1 MIVYTIGHS
10 RHPIDKFLQLLA
22 GHGIVQLLDVRSSPY
37 SRFNPQFNKASLQ
50 LSLLNHNIQYIYAGT
65 ELGGRPRDPSCYKLG
80 ATPGKEKDYL
90 KEVDYQVVM
99 KRAWFIT
106 GIQQLLDLAKHDT
119 TSIMC
124 SEEDPSYCHRHHLI
138 AAYLIR
144 QYPDVTIFHIRKD
157 GNLLN
162 AKSIQSLPNKP
173 NEKPLSI

>member
-22 GHGIVQLLDVRSSPY
+22 GHGIVQLLDVRSSPH
-37 SRFNPQFNKASLQ
+37 SRFNPQFNKANLQ
-50 LSLLNHNIQYIYAGT
+50 LSLVNHNIQYIYAGA
-65 ELGGRPRDPSCYKLG
+65 ELGGRPRDPSCYKVG
-80 ATPGKEKDYL
+80 ATPGKEIETLKD
-90 KEVDYQVVM
+90 VDYQEVM

-124 SEEDPSYCHRHHLI
+124 SEEDPSNCHRHHLI
-138 AAYLIR
+138 AAYLIS

-157 GNLLN
+157 GSLLN
-162 AKSIQSLPNKP
+162 AKSVQSSPNNS
-173 NEKPLSI
+173 NEEQLSI